1 MAEPQLSA
9 PGLGVGPPPLA
20 MGSGLLPNACVEKL
34 HMAASHRGEW
44 AMYLGGPPT
53 LKLTFCSIPLIPEPI
68 PQPQI
73 QIHVASSASGWCNIS
88 LECWTPGATEDLEVT
103 WLSTGLPRELE
114 QRETLG
120 PAPNSRNLT
129 LSWLL
134 SQSVGSLTC
143 MVCNLWTGRMQ
154 LYSWRTSV
162 HGGVSVI
169 C

>member
-1 MAEPQLSA
+1 
-9 PGLGVGPPPLA
+9 
-20 MGSGLLPNACVEKL
+20 
-34 HMAASHRGEW
+34 
-44 AMYLGGPPT
+44 MYLGGPPT

-73 QIHVASSASGWCNIS
+73 QIHVASSASAWCNIS